1 MTTRN
6 LISRIGLGALTLCAS
21 LAALAQQS
29 FAPQGLRVDQ
39 IRDDVYVIS
48 NSMSGNVTVLVTD
61 EGVLLVDDKFENDH
75 DAIMARVREITDLP
89 IVYVVNT
96 HFHGDHT
103 GGNVRMQSLGARIGW
118 SDFLLER
125 GLDGIIAEMS
135 Y

>member
-96 HFHGDHT
+96 HFCGDRT
-103 GGNVRMQSLGARIGW
+103 GGNVRMQSLGARIVG